1 MHLKFH
7 CSVFSMLIDHEA
19 KAHTLLIND
28 R

>member
-1 MHLKFH
+1 
-7 CSVFSMLIDHEA
+7 MLIDHEA